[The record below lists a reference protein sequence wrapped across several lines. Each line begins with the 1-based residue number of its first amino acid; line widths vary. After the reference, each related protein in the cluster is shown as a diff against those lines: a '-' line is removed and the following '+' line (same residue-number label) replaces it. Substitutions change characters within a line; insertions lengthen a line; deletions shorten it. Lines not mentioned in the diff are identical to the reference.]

1 MTERQ
6 YGHWWA
12 AAARN
17 TRTAGRERE
26 PQRGPWSGFVTLPLV
41 GVLVLGLFAFSVALF
56 PPGPH
61 DHDTATAASDTDGA
75 PERSPEE
82 PVRRGTGVASRKE
95 EARPAEETGTEGG
108 RSAGPAERREL
119 PAEETGPEVTAVVH
133 FSHNGTE
140 LTYEGI
146 VALQRFAERAV
157 AAEAAWVRID
167 GYGDDTGTP
176 EANLRVSLQRAEETA
191 AFLQE
196 RMPVEGIDFVTAG
209 HGAADP
215 VADNST
221 VEGRARNR
229 RIEATAGTGAPG
241 AGRSDRGVPPADEER
256 DDVAGVPVPQVER
269 LVPGGG

>member
-26 PQRGPWSGFVTLPLV
+26 PRKGPWSGFVTLPLV

-61 DHDTATAASDTDGA
+61 ERDTAASDADGS
-75 PERSPEE
+75 PERTPEQ
-82 PVRRGTGVASRKE
+82 PVRKDTGFATRKE
-95 EARPAEETGTEGG
+95 EVAGPAGETGEE
-108 RSAGPAERREL
+108 RAAGPAERREL
-119 PAEETGPEVTAVVH
+119 PAEEAGPEVTAVVH